1 MTPGACASVV
11 PVVDDPGSTP
21 HVTHLEAEG
30 ATVTD
35 QRSASSRKL
44 GAASP
49 GAADEAGL
57 REGFLAY
64 GGELLG
70 FARRSVRD
78 QGRAED
84 VVQETFTRAWRS
96 RRRFDP
102 SLGSLRTWL
111 FAIERRVLIDH
122 AAKAAKPFEALHEV
136 VEPFEEDRVDEA
148 LLGWQ
153 VSEAIERLDD
163 AHRMVVVELYVN
175 GRTSREVSELFAIP
189 EGTVRSRAYYALRSL
204 RVLLEDV
211 GWDR

>member
-1 MTPGACASVV
+1 MA
-11 PVVDDPGSTP
+11 DDAVFEP
-21 HVTHLEAEG
+21 
-30 ATVTD
+30 
-35 QRSASSRKL
+35 SASPRTRRAAPQPSKGPSSA
-44 GAASP
+44 GAAP
-49 GAADEAGL
+49 AHPEAADEEGL
-57 REGFLAY
+57 RVAFLAY

-84 VVQETFTRAWRS
+84 VVQETFLRAWRS

-102 SLGSLRTWL
+102 SLGSLRAWL

-122 AAKAAKPFEALHEV
+122 AAKTAPMPDDRRHAIAT
-136 VEPFEEDRVDEA
+136 PFEEDWVDEA

-153 VSEAIERLDD
+153 VAEAVERLDD

-204 RVLLEDV
+204 RVILEDV

>member
-1 MTPGACASVV
+1 MAPIASQSAA
-11 PVVDDPGSTP
+11 PMADD
-21 HVTHLEAEG
+21 
-30 ATVTD
+30 TVSEP
-35 QRSASSRKL
+35 SASPRTRRDALRPSKGPSSA
-44 GAASP
+44 GAVHGRP
-49 GAADEAGL
+49 EAADEDGL
-57 REGFLAY
+57 RGAFLAY

-84 VVQETFTRAWRS
+84 VVQETFMRAWRS
-96 RRRFDP
+96 RHRFDP
-102 SLGSLRTWL
+102 SLGSLRAWL

-122 AAKAAKPFEALHEV
+122 AAKSAPMPDDRLQAIAT
-136 VEPFEEDRVDEA
+136 PFEEDWVDEA

-153 VSEAIERLDD
+153 VSEAVERLDD

-204 RVLLEDV
+204 RVILEDV

>member
-1 MTPGACASVV
+1 MA
-11 PVVDDPGSTP
+11 DDAVFEP
-21 HVTHLEAEG
+21 L
-30 ATVTD
+30 
-35 QRSASSRKL
+35 
-44 GAASP
+44 ASP
-49 GAADEAGL
+49 RTRRDPPQPSKGPSSAGTAPVPPETADEDGL
-57 REGFLAY
+57 RGAFLAH

-84 VVQETFTRAWRS
+84 VVQETFMRAWRS

-102 SLGSLRTWL
+102 SLGSLRAWL

-122 AAKAAKPFEALHEV
+122 AAKSAPMPEDRLHAIAT
-136 VEPFEEDRVDEA
+136 PFEEDWVDEA

-153 VSEAIERLDD
+153 VAEAVERLDE

-189 EGTVRSRAYYALRSL
+189 EGTVRSRAFYALRSL
-204 RVLLEDV
+204 RVILEDV

>member
-1 MTPGACASVV
+1 MTPGALVSAV
-11 PVVDDPGSTP
+11 PVLDDAGATP
-21 HVTHLEAEG
+21 RVTHLDPVG
-30 ATVTD
+30 AAVPGRRRAGSR
-35 QRSASSRKL
+35 QPGSASPDS
-44 GAASP
+44 
-49 GAADEAGL
+49 ADEAGL

-84 VVQETFTRAWRS
+84 VVQETFARAWRS

-122 AAKAAKPFEALHEV
+122 AAKAGKPLEALHEV

-153 VSEAIERLDD
+153 VSEAIDRLDD

-204 RVLLEDV
+204 RVLLEDL
-211 GWDR
+211 GWYR